1 MSIVKNNYKII
12 TLCGSVKFKDEF
24 MQVQERLTLEG
35 NIILT
40 PNFFT
45 NRNIEIN
52 IETKKVLDEM
62 HRQKID
68 MSDEIC
74 VINVGGYIGESTK
87 DEIEYA
93 RTKGKKI
100 SYLESIQ

>member
-100 SYLESIQ
+100 SYLESI